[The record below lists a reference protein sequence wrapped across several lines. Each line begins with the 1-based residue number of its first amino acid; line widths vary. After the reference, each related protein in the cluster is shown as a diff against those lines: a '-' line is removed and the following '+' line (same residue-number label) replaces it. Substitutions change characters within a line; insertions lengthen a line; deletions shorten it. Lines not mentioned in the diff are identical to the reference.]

1 MNMIPKADG
10 VIDIK
15 QEAIHEAL
23 YAFCSL
29 EGSAFAPSHFRFEP
43 GAPFGHPVTTTAERW
58 GRIPRYYIERLRD
71 RAITLKL
78 QQDMQKDSPCQQT
91 FPLTP
96 IIPHF
101 SPHLS
106 SLQIVFF
113 RLAAPRGCYGRF
125 NCSCDRYC
133 RSVFSGK

>member
-1 MNMIPKADG
+1 MISKADG

-15 QEAIHEAL
+15 QEAIHESLCAS
-23 YAFCSL
+23 CSL
-29 EGSAFAPSHFRFEP
+29 EDSAFAQSHFMLEP

-58 GRIPRYYIERLRD
+58 GRIPRYYIECLRD

-78 QQDMQKDSPCQQT
+78 RQDSRNIHPVNGR

-96 IIPHF
+96 IIPDF

-106 SLQIVFF
+106 SLQIAN
-113 RLAAPRGCYGRF
+113 LQIG
-125 NCSCDRYC
+125 S
-133 RSVFSGK
+133 S